1 MCFAIKILWC
11 VTNVIHTWRVRTG
24 TRFIIIYICLLST
37 SIHKRI
43 DVDSKQIYIWK
54 ECLCVLVMTIIYWWQ
69 CSIYKQSISRVS
81 NRYYFLFSPDI
92 QIKVRDDENKTSSLL
107 FSFQLMVTVN
117 KLILLLS
124 SAPNMLEQRVR

>member
-11 VTNVIHTWRVRTG
+11 VTNVIHPWRVSTG

-43 DVDSKQIYIWK
+43 DVDSKQIYIWN

-69 CSIYKQSISRVS
+69 CSIYQQSISRVS
-81 NRYYFLFSPDI
+81 NRYYFLFTPHI